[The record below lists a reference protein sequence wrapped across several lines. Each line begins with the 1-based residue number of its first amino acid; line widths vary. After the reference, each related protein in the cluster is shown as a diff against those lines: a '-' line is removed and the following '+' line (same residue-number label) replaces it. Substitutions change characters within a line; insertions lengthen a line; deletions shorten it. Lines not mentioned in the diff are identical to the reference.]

1 MIHAGGFQSLHEA
14 AAARKARRAAIVFLD
29 AETRQPYHR
38 APMSAGLPE
47 RVDAW
52 RMVAQRR
59 IFSGVAPLAQ
69 MTRLRDLLADTVGD
83 ARYEIEFGTD
93 EFSVPFAAVT
103 VSAGLTLTCQRSF
116 DAFVLPVR
124 VDSRLGLIREERE
137 EQALPPGYEALL
149 VPADGLLAPLDLVE
163 DELLL
168 QVPVA
173 PLSPGGPEEG
183 EVLWSSGEAVED
195 DGRENPFAALKDWK
209 KL

>member
-1 MIHAGGFQSLHEA
+1 
-14 AAARKARRAAIVFLD
+14 
-29 AETRQPYHR
+29 
-38 APMSAGLPE
+38 MSAGLPE

-69 MTRLRDLLADTVGD
+69 MTRLRDLLADTVGE

-103 VSAGLTLTCQRSF
+103 VSAVLSLTCQRSF
-116 DAFVLPVR
+116 EVFVFPVQ
-124 VDSRLGLIREERE
+124 VESRLGLIREESE
-137 EQALPPGYEALL
+137 ENALPPGYEALL
-149 VPADGLLAPLDLVE
+149 VAEDGTLAPLDLVE

-173 PLSPGGPEEG
+173 PLSPGGPAED
-183 EVLWSSGEAVED
+183 EVLWSSGDAEEGAT
-195 DGRENPFAALKDWK
+195 ENPFAALKDWK